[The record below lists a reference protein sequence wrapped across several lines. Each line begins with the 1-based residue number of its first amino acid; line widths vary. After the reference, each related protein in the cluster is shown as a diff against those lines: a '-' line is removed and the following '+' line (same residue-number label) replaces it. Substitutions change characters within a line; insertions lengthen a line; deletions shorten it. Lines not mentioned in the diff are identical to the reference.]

1 MKGDAG
7 VHMENCGC
15 AECLVRRDRLE
26 TIRNR
31 VEVEALGRLANT
43 GWTDAAREVSLRV
56 RQNKA
61 RIREFLK
68 DRPDGTTYRDA
79 SGTWIKRG
87 GDVELVRVDGV
98 YAAGQNNGRF
108 ITELAAGRRG
118 DFFDPYS
125 KGTIN
130 AMEHYG
136 YLTPAQGAAA
146 RAYYGYGD
154 TANRS
159 PVPCG
164 GALTNVGWTDEAR
177 AAALAVRRAKA
188 SGAASAPD
196 GGIRANGRYKTEN
209 GKTVF
214 VPDPPPL
221 LSPPREGTIIN
232 VGGWISIMRNG
243 KPVRIGSTKVL
254 CVLPDG
260 QLGVKLGGKAYPIGK
275 PSEWRHGTGG
285 TRFVMMGGKHYLD
298 VGKGYLDLATGKVQ
312 VKPAQTVTRDGGTVK
327 IEINRN
333 NLFMGPGV
341 EIPPDP
347 PEISQ
352 RRDLQA

>member
-1 MKGDAG
+1 VKGDTWT
-7 VHMENCGC
+7 HMKNCSC
-15 AECLVRRDRLE
+15 AACLARSGRRE
-26 TIRNR
+26 MIRNR
-31 VEVEALGRLANT
+31 VEEEARGRLANT
-43 GWTDAAREVSLRV
+43 GWTDAAREVSLHV

-61 RIREFLK
+61 RIRELLK

-98 YAAGQNNGRF
+98 YTAGQNNGRF

-136 YLTPAQGAAA
+136 YLTPEQGVAT

-159 PVPCG
+159 LSGRVRTL
-164 GALTNVGWTDEAR
+164 ANVGWTDEAR
-177 AAALAVRRAKA
+177 AAALIARRNKA
-188 SGAASAPD
+188 SERAESLGGVLGKGSGSGASA
-196 GGIRANGRYKTEN
+196 GSSSTSIRA
-209 GKTVF
+209 
-214 VPDPPPL
+214 P
-221 LSPPREGTIIN
+221 SPPSEGTIIN
-232 VGGWISIMRNG
+232 VGGWISIMMNG

-275 PSEWRHGTGG
+275 PSKWRMGMGG
-285 TRFVMMGGKHYLD
+285 PQFVMMGGKYYLD
-298 VGKGYLDLATGKVQ
+298 VGKGYLDLATGQVR
-312 VKPAQTVTRDGGTVK
+312 VKPAQTVPRGGGTVK
-327 IEINRN
+327 IEIDRYNP
-333 NLFMGPGV
+333 FSGPGV
-341 EIPPDP
+341 EIPPELPDV
-347 PEISQ
+347 SQ
-352 RRDLQA
+352 RRYIQY

>member
-31 VEVEALGRLANT
+31 VEAEALGRLANT

-61 RIREFLK
+61 RIRELLK
-68 DRPDGTTYRDA
+68 DSPDGTPYRDA

-87 GDVELVRVDGV
+87 GDVELERVDGV

-136 YLTPAQGAAA
+136 YLTPTQGASA
-146 RAYYGYGD
+146 RTFYGYGD
-154 TANRS
+154 TANRCS
-159 PVPCG
+159 CPCDG
-164 GALTNVGWTDEAR
+164 TLANVGWTDEAR
-177 AAALAVRRAKA
+177 AAALIARRNKA
-188 SGAASAPD
+188 SERAESAGGVLGKGSGSGAGTSA
-196 GGIRANGRYKTEN
+196 GSSSTSIRA
-209 GKTVF
+209 
-214 VPDPPPL
+214 P
-221 LSPPREGTIIN
+221 SPPSEGTIVN
-232 VGGWISIMRNG
+232 VGGWISIMMNG
-243 KPVRIGSTKVL
+243 KLVRIGSTKVL

-275 PSEWRHGTGG
+275 PSKWRMGMGG
-285 TRFVMMGGKHYLD
+285 PKFVMMGGKYYLD
-298 VGKGYLDLATGKVQ
+298 VGKGYLDLATGQVR
-312 VKPAQTVTRDGGTVK
+312 VKPAQTIPRGGGTVK
-327 IEINRN
+327 IEIDCYNP
-333 NLFMGPGV
+333 FSGPGV

-347 PEISQ
+347 PDVSQ
-352 RRDLQA
+352 RRYIQY

>member
-1 MKGDAG
+1 MKGDVG

-56 RQNKA
+56 RRDKA
-61 RIREFLK
+61 RIRELLK
-68 DRPDGTTYRDA
+68 DRPDGTSYRDA
-79 SGTWIKRG
+79 GGTWIKRG

-146 RAYYGYGD
+146 RAFYGYGD

-159 PVPCG
+159 PCPFG
-164 GALTNVGWTDEAR
+164 GTLANVGWTDEAR
-177 AAALAVRRAKA
+177 AAALIARRNKA
-188 SGAASAPD
+188 SERAESAGSVFGKGSGSGAGASA
-196 GGIRANGRYKTEN
+196 GSSSASIRA
-209 GKTVF
+209 
-214 VPDPPPL
+214 P
-221 LSPPREGTIIN
+221 SPPSEGTIVN
-232 VGGWISIMRNG
+232 VGGWISIMMNG
-243 KPVRIGSTKVL
+243 KLVRIGSTKVL

-275 PSEWRHGTGG
+275 PSKWRTGMG
-285 TRFVMMGGKHYLD
+285 GPRFVMMGGKYYLD
-298 VGKGYLDLATGKVQ
+298 VGKGYLDLATGQVR
-312 VKPAQTVTRDGGTVK
+312 VKPGQMVPKGGGTVK
-327 IEINRN
+327 IEIDRYNP
-333 NLFMGPGV
+333 FSGPGV

-347 PEISQ
+347 SDISQ
-352 RRDLQA
+352 RRYLQA